1 MTEQKKQQGRV
12 MEYQDRNGNWY
23 YGILPEGKDY
33 EVFVSICKRETL
45 TALMK
50 KFPYQD
56 LKLDLVTG
64 NLVTVN
70 ECNYDALTT
79 NCFHLL
85 YHKEE
90 DAILAEEARKDEAIK
105 QQLSII
111 EEEKRKEQMIAQ
123 NPYAASP
130 DALAQQ
136 IVMNPEEEKTAA
148 SQEGFTVPINRMI
161 EEEVQP
167 SIEPTLE
174 GGYNQT
180 REKEDPRNIEPQ
192 ISKTVLSKSE
202 ENGGYY
208 VDPERKVTETVI
220 DTNNS
225 QLKGYHPAQG
235 STYMGGYPAAYGN
248 YWTNNPQYQQ
258 VPYAVPNMGNMGGA
272 IYSPVYNN
280 AYQFN
285 NNFNSSFIPK
295 YREGVRI

>member
-56 LKLDLVTG
+56 LKLDLMTG
-64 NLVTVN
+64 KLVTVN
-70 ECNYDALTT
+70 KCNYDALTT

-90 DAILAEEARKDEAIK
+90 DAILAEEARKEEAIK
-105 QQLSII
+105 QQMAII
-111 EEEKRKEQMIAQ
+111 EEEKRKTAMAAQ

-130 DALAQQ
+130 EALAQQ

-148 SQEGFTVPINRMI
+148 SQEGFTVPISNMI

-167 SIEPTLE
+167 FIEPTLE

-180 REKEDPRNIEPQ
+180 REKEEPRNIEPQ
-192 ISKTVLSKSE
+192 ISKTVMSKSE
-202 ENGGYY
+202 ENEGYY
-208 VDPERKVTETVI
+208 VDPERKVTESVV

-235 STYMGGYPAAYGN
+235 STYMGGYPAYGN
-248 YWTNNPQYQQ
+248 YWYNNPQYQYQ
-258 VPYAVPNMGNMGGA
+258 QMPYVAPNMGGA
-272 IYSPVYNN
+272 IYSSVYNN
-280 AYQFN
+280 AYQN
-285 NNFNSSFIPK
+285 NHNFSSSFIPK
-295 YREGVRI
+295 YREGVRL